1 MIYVW
6 EQLAILK
13 YIHYTYTDFHF
24 DCILALGLLKKLP
37 AEKIASWKAATMSGS
52 MATLGSSCATL
63 QDGVVYLQHMDD
75 EQDLLRQIQD
85 RWYSTMFICGII
97 MLR

>member
-1 MIYVW
+1 
-6 EQLAILK
+6 
-13 YIHYTYTDFHF
+13 
-24 DCILALGLLKKLP
+24 
-37 AEKIASWKAATMSGS
+37 MSGS

-85 RWYSTMFICGII
+85 R
-97 MLR
+97 